1 MVHAQDVRYALRLLG
16 RSPGFALLTVLV
28 LAGGLGISTF
38 TFSFLHTAMVRAI
51 PLAEGDRVVRLTVQE
66 DGRRRPM
73 AAADLV
79 ALRDGLRT
87 VQQMGAYATHDVVL
101 AREADSRLLSTTV
114 TDPVLFAMTRTPPWL
129 GRALEP
135 ADASPGAEPVVVLAH
150 RAWTVAFG
158 ADRGAIGSLVS
169 INGTRTRVVGVMPP
183 GFGFPVAQDAWMAM
197 PATSGGV
204 IPPGLEWVSLFGR
217 LAPGVTPAQAEA
229 EATTRLQRA
238 VAERRRASGTVQAAP
253 VIGMVVESFPEAQF
267 GEDRA
272 LLFLALNA
280 AAWLI
285 LLLSLVNVA
294 TLLTARANERV
305 RETAVRLALGAPT
318 SRLIAQGMWEGVLLC
333 LIGGAVG
340 TAATAWGL
348 EAITGWIYRHLAE
361 NAAFW
366 WVWRADRITLL
377 AAGAFLTVAIA
388 TVGAVVSLRA
398 TRTNVLEVMQ
408 DTTARAGSRREG
420 RLARILV
427 ATQVAAV
434 TVLMF
439 AGVLGAILATRVLN
453 LDPGYDP
460 ARLLQVTLAPSADRF
475 PTPDARARVFTGV
488 LDRLA
493 SHGALDGV
501 LLRTRI
507 ADREDGGG
515 FTIADRPLDGR
526 PAAQV
531 MATLGPLA
539 TLGITVGEGRPPLPT
554 DTRSQPPVAVVSRA
568 LATRFWPGRS
578 PIGQRIRL
586 AGHGDAEPWRTIV
599 GVVSDIPYGNL
610 IARER
615 SLDAVY
621 VPLLQTDVADTEVM
635 TRYRTSE
642 VAARQAL
649 FETFAAVDPQLVP
662 GHVFR
667 MEEALEKSSLITVG
681 LMKLIGGCF
690 AFALLMAVAGTY
702 GLMSRAIALR
712 TREIGVRRALG
723 ATDAAATRLLLLQG
737 ARQLGVGAL
746 VASPVL
752 IVLGVGAASLL
763 QLGGTLVTSLGV
775 LVSLSIVGVV
785 LATTW
790 VPTRK
795 AMRVPLRTALVRE

>member
-1 MVHAQDVRYALRLLG
+1 MVHAQDIRYALRLLG

-38 TFSFLHTAMVRAI
+38 TFSFLHTAMIRAI
-51 PLAEGDRVVRLTVQE
+51 PLAEGDRIVRLTVQE
-66 DGRRRPM
+66 GGRRRPM
-73 AAADLV
+73 AAADLA
-79 ALRDGLRT
+79 ALRDGLQT
-87 VQQMGAYATHDVVL
+87 VQQLGAYARREVVL

-135 ADASPGAEPVVVLAH
+135 ADAAPGAEPVVVLAH

-158 ADRGAIGSLVS
+158 ADRAAIGSLVS
-169 INGTRTRVVGVMPP
+169 INGARTRVVGVMPP
-183 GFGFPVAQDAWMAM
+183 GFGFPVVQDAWMAL
-197 PATSGGV
+197 PATSNGDL
-204 IPPGLEWVSLFGR
+204 PPGLDWVSLFGR

-238 VAERRRASGTVQAAP
+238 VSERRRAAGSTETVPA
-253 VIGMVVESFPEAQF
+253 IGLVVESFPEAQF

-333 LIGGAVG
+333 LAGGVVG

-348 EAITGWIYRHLAE
+348 DAITAWLDAHLAE

-377 AAGAFLTVAIA
+377 ASGAFLTVALA

-408 DTTARAGSRREG
+408 DTSARAGSRREG

-439 AGVLGAILATRVLN
+439 AGVLGAIVATRVLR

-475 PTPDARARVFTGV
+475 PTAEGRARVFTGV

-493 SHGALDGV
+493 EHGALDGV
-501 LLRTRI
+501 LLRARI

-515 FTIADRPLDGR
+515 LTIEERPLEGR
-526 PAAQV
+526 PAARV
-531 MATLGPLA
+531 MATLGALS
-539 TLGITVGEGRPPLPT
+539 TLGITVSEGRPPLAT
-554 DTRSQPPVAVVSRA
+554 DTRSQPQVAVVSHA
-568 LATRFWPGRS
+568 LAARYWPGRS
-578 PIGQRIRL
+578 PVGQRIRL
-586 AGHGDAEPWRTIV
+586 AGRGDAEPWRTIV
-599 GVVSDIPYGNL
+599 GVVSDIPYGNVL
-610 IARER
+610 ARDR
-615 SLDAVY
+615 SAEAVY
-621 VPLLQTDVADTEVM
+621 VPLLQTDVPDAEVV

-649 FETFAAVDPQLVP
+649 FEVFAAVDPRLVP

-667 MEEALEKSSLITVG
+667 MEEVLEKSSLITIG
-681 LMKLIGGCF
+681 LLKLIGGCF

-712 TREIGVRRALG
+712 IREIGVRRALG
-723 ATDAAATRLLLLQG
+723 ATDAAATRLLLAQG

-752 IVLGVGAASLL
+752 IAVGLAAASLL
-763 QLGGTLVTSLGV
+763 QLEGPLVTSLGV
-775 LVSLSIVGVV
+775 LVSLAIVGVV